1 MTHFSVTCP
10 CGSGHTVEASDA
22 GFSATTVTVAAC
34 QICRTAGIVSREM
47 RKSYGV
53 EHYVSVPSLQHS
65 NGTGRVRMTPMS
77 AKLRCIETDAIDS
90 IASLHRWSGLRPVHA
105 PDQYARYC
113 LDCGAIEIDSL
124 TGFNRDEFACL
135 VHRLDPDDFTRCRV
149 CGASSRSH
157 AEAFAL
163 GLLRWEE
170 MNGSWSSES
179 E

>member
-1 MTHFSVTCP
+1 MAHTRDMAATTINQKGESTMTHFSVTCP

-53 EHYVSVPSLQHS
+53 EHY
-65 NGTGRVRMTPMS
+65 
-77 AKLRCIETDAIDS
+77 
-90 IASLHRWSGLRPVHA
+90 
-105 PDQYARYC
+105 
-113 LDCGAIEIDSL
+113 
-124 TGFNRDEFACL
+124 GFNRDEFACL